1 MKEKKCETSA
11 LKTIIYTYWHTNLIA
26 FTKKKKK
33 NEESSLIN
41 GAAKMAWAT

>member
-11 LKTIIYTYWHTNLIA
+11 LNYIYILTYKSNSLY
-26 FTKKKKK
+26 KKKKK

>member
-1 MKEKKCETSA
+1 MMEKKCETSA
-11 LKTIIYTYWHTNLIA
+11 LNYIYILTYKSNSLY
-26 FTKKKKK
+26 KKK